1 MWALIDAQGPRAQQP
16 AWSGA
21 AQQQRAQPLQQQAWS
36 GTVQQPGPQQ
46 AEQQM
51 GQQPHLGL
59 PHPAQQQGL
68 PGTVTPQEQLTR
80 LQQPHQALQSMRS
93 HGRPRARGVR
103 GSRHSSARQ
112 AGLLQSFNSDQGP
125 LRENAFGLQP
135 AGPGMYV
142 SQPAFGAA
150 AMLGAG
156 GGSAGGGPATT
167 GDAFK
172 AAHLEAFAMSV
183 SHTRYLVCRTPS
195 VCTLCCLWRLLKDPR
210 HAGASVP

>member
-1 MWALIDAQGPRAQQP
+1 MQPHVQEFRAQQQ
-16 AWSGA
+16 ARSGA
-21 AQQQRAQPLQQQAWS
+21 AQQQRAQLLQQQAWS
-36 GTVQQPGPQQ
+36 GTVQQQGPQQ

-51 GQQPHLGL
+51 KQQPLSELAHPAQQPGSEL

-68 PGTVTPQEQLTR
+68 TAAVTPQEQLMR

-93 HGRPRARGVR
+93 YGRPRARGMR

-142 SQPAFGAA
+142 SQPAFRAA
-150 AMLGAG
+150 SIIGAG
-156 GGSAGGGPATT
+156 GGGAGGGPATPGEPFQAT
-167 GDAFK
+167 LLQARAISLSCTFTLIDAQS
-172 AAHLEAFAMSV
+172 L
-183 SHTRYLVCRTPS
+183 
-195 VCTLCCLWRLLKDPR
+195 
-210 HAGASVP
+210 

>member
-1 MWALIDAQGPRAQQP
+1 MAEHLIAVALPQRLLTCALINAQESRAQQQ
-16 AWSGA
+16 AWTGA

-36 GTVQQPGPQQ
+36 GTGQQQGPQEAKQHVAQQPVPELAQPAQQPG
-46 AEQQM
+46 
-51 GQQPHLGL
+51 L
-59 PHPAQQQGL
+59 PAA
-68 PGTVTPQEQLTR
+68 VNPQEQLMR

-93 HGRPRARGVR
+93 YGRPRARGMR

-150 AMLGAG
+150 AILSAG
-156 GGSAGGGPATT
+156 GGSAGGGPAMT
-167 GDAFK
+167 GDRSKQGVFRR
-172 AAHLEAFAMSV
+172 SQ
-183 SHTRYLVCRTPS
+183 
-195 VCTLCCLWRLLKDPR
+195 CL
-210 HAGASVP
+210 